1 VLLLQ
6 MKLSLLFYPGKRIS
20 QCLIMGHVSV
30 MIPSQDVGKVIAC
43 VLGRV
48 SEHSDRD
55 EMVSTEQTCLSG

>member
-1 VLLLQ
+1 MLLLQ
-6 MKLSLLFYPGKRIS
+6 MTLSLLFYPGKRIS

-55 EMVSTEQTCLSG
+55 